1 MTKNQKDNND
11 KISDEMM
18 ISDEIYMTSGVHI
31 GTRQKTAD
39 MKDYIYKVRNDGL
52 YIIDINKTDKKI
64 NIASKFIS
72 KFDPKNLSSLY
83 LFILFRILVDQFG
96 FFVSKFISKF
106 DPENILVVSVRQY
119 GQKPIRKL
127 SEYTG
132 IKVLDGRFRPGTL
145 TNPSAKG
152 FIEPEL
158 LIVTDPLADS
168 QALNEARNIGIP
180 VVGLCDT
187 NNELKYLDIVIPTN
201 NKGRRALALVYW
213 LLARAILKEKGKIK
227 SYENFKPTVEDF
239 EAEI

>member
-1 MTKNQKDNND
+1 MTKDTQEDTKESSEN
-11 KISDEMM
+11 MM

-52 YIIDINKTDKKI
+52 YIIDINKTDRKI
-64 NIASKFIS
+64 DIAAKFIS
-72 KFDPKNLSSLY
+72 KFN
-83 LFILFRILVDQFG
+83 
-96 FFVSKFISKF
+96 
-106 DPENILVVSVRQY
+106 PENILVVSVRQY
-119 GQKPIRKL
+119 GQKPILKL

-187 NNELKYLDIVIPTN
+187 NNELKHIDIVIPTN

-213 LLARAILKEKGKIK
+213 LLSRAILKEKGKIK
-227 SYENFKPTVEDF
+227 SYEDFKPTVEDF

>member
-1 MTKNQKDNND
+1 MTKES
-11 KISDEMM
+11 SDDIEKKSINMM

-39 MKDYIYKVRNDGL
+39 MKEYIYKVRNDGL

-64 NIASKFIS
+64 NIAAKFIS
-72 KFDPKNLSSLY
+72 KFN
-83 LFILFRILVDQFG
+83 
-96 FFVSKFISKF
+96 
-106 DPENILVVSVRQY
+106 PENVLVVSVRQY

-187 NNELKYLDIVIPTN
+187 NNELKYIDIVIPTN

-213 LLARAILKEKGKIK
+213 LLSRSILKEKGKIK
-227 SYENFKPTVEDF
+227 SFEDFKPTVEDF